1 MMIAR
6 TIIEDVSVGHDS
18 QDDDSMMMCLSNS
31 HRDDSMMMCLSN
43 SHSDAVIMVCS
54 VKGRACKPC

>member
-1 MMIAR
+1 MIAR
-6 TIIEDVSVGHDS
+6 RIIEDVSVEPDS
-18 QDDDSMMMCLSNS
+18 QDDDSMMCLSNS
-31 HRDDSMMMCLSN
+31 HSDDSMMMCLSN